1 MKKCII
7 LPLLFACLP
16 GWSLDWDLPVV
27 TLKYEAAEG
36 ASEDPDDETLEPSSL
51 RNTVSMR
58 VKEDVES
65 ASFGLSLRGSAKDY
79 YLQAGDYSYLDLEQ
93 DGTFH
98 VGEAWKLGYLLG
110 VKGMSF
116 PELDSKG
123 FPKDTTA
130 LRGAATAA
138 FTVVKGTTLEAGT
151 AGRWEFADNT
161 QDSLQAYVF
170 TAGFSSRM
178 GEWLLG
184 AHYRGEFRLPL
195 GPSSGVWSSAYHV
208 GSFSLQWDPNR

>member
-1 MKKCII
+1 MI
-7 LPLLFACLP
+7 LLLLFVCLP
-16 GWSLDWDLPVV
+16 GWSQDWSLPVV

-36 ASEDPDDETLEPSSL
+36 VSEDPDDETLEPSSL
-51 RNTVSMR
+51 RNTVSLR
-58 VKEDVES
+58 VKEDAGS
-65 ASFGLSLRGSAKDY
+65 ASFGLTLKGSAKNY

-98 VGEAWKLGYLLG
+98 VAEAWKLGYLLG

-116 PELDSKG
+116 PELDSHG
-123 FPKDTTA
+123 LPKDATA
-130 LRGAATAA
+130 LRAAATAA
-138 FTVVKGTTLEAGT
+138 LTVVKGTTLEAGT
-151 AGRWEFADNT
+151 AGRWELSDNT
-161 QDSLQAYVF
+161 QDSQQGYVF
-170 TAGFSSRM
+170 TTGFTSRL

-195 GPSSGVWSSAYHV
+195 GASSGVWSSAYHV